1 MCVNRG
7 DRLRPQSVCLCF
19 PGVTHM
25 LSNIPSAT
33 QKYVSCTATSDA
45 PTEYPSSVWLSRVEC
60 FFFFSATLV
69 LNCLFLL
76 LDVLG
81 ASRLRTVGHMLGNA
95 KHNTRPGLV
104 ADMEKRH
111 GRYVVRKWT
120 EKCVLP
126 CHVLHSDIWQ

>member
-1 MCVNRG
+1 MLAAQPRQMLQQNI
-7 DRLRPQSVCLCF
+7 RPQFGSHGWSV
-19 PGVTHM
+19 
-25 LSNIPSAT
+25 
-33 QKYVSCTATSDA
+33 
-45 PTEYPSSVWLSRVEC
+45 
-60 FFFFSATLV
+60 FFFSATLV

-104 ADMEKRH
+104 TDMEKRH